1 MVVPLSLCPKI
12 LTLSNNHCSVLQS
25 EPITKVPFLFP
36 SVVLF
41 FVSGWCRR
49 KRKFVPPP
57 GRSLRAARRARQIS
71 LSAAGPS
78 GNVGNGSV
86 VTGAG
91 SVSSFNWAE
100 LQRQGG
106 STGGS
111 AYSTLDRRMTME
123 TDAATLVDGTRLSP
137 QQLGKS

>member
-1 MVVPLSLCPKI
+1 MLAIVAVLGLSPGLRPHI
-12 LTLSNNHCSVLQS
+12 LRS
-25 EPITKVPFLFP
+25 EV
-36 SVVLF
+36 
-41 FVSGWCRR
+41 
-49 KRKFVPPP
+49 
-57 GRSLRAARRARQIS
+57 ARPQIL

>member
-49 KRKFVPPP
+49 KRKFVSP

-71 LSAAGPS
+71 LSAADPS
-78 GNVGNGSV
+78 GLLRRGEASSVCNGSV

-91 SVSSFNWAE
+91 SVSGYNWAE

-111 AYSTLDRRMTME
+111 AYRCGIYVS
-123 TDAATLVDGTRLSP
+123 
-137 QQLGKS
+137 